1 MQHAWPSLPTE
12 LWVPLL
18 AGAFVPVLLAACAL
32 LLLRSRRVNLA
43 TRLTFGVVT
52 VFGGALGLWALL
64 TTRAIVDNSLDDL
77 ARQQLPAV
85 VRLAEEL
92 SGRAATDPVLLQR
105 VAPRLATFRSA
116 DQRFASAAVIRLGC
130 ETRCTI
136 GASGIDVP
144 SLTAETLR
152 QSASVVPT
160 AEQAVVDGGLYQL
173 VSAAV
178 RDDRGVPFAALRVAI
193 DARGETMAAS
203 RAVSELLVAAWL
215 LLGMVAFTTWRFVRA
230 SVSERVRVLL
240 RQIRGDVPTAGIAQ
254 PADRDELAELSR
266 AIDATVDASVQR
278 QRSQDMKYRELLDHA
293 PWGIGRLDVAHRISA
308 ANPALARLAGVAHVD
323 ELTGRNLGEFFV
335 RPAEATRLLAR
346 RDNGSGEDA
355 AHEVQWKALDGT
367 RRTVSV
373 TIRRL
378 DAESELLVQDVTDRR
393 ALETQLAQSQ
403 KMEAL
408 GQLTGGIAHDF
419 NNLLTVITAT
429 VPLVREQ
436 LRDDSTIVQEDLRA
450 MEDASRRGG
459 ALVKK
464 LLAFSKGD
472 TSERRSMSVAT
483 LLHETGFLL
492 RRLMPENIRLRM
504 PTAMPDLRVTADRVA
519 VEQILLNLATN
530 ARDAMPEG
538 GDLSIE
544 AYAETLELPVA
555 TRLGLPRAGAYVVIE
570 ARDSGVGIAL
580 ELHQR
585 VFEPFFTTKPLGSG
599 SGLGLA
605 MVYGLMTQHQGA
617 VRLESAEGVGTFI
630 SLYFPAAAP
639 AAADARAVAP
649 AHVDSGG
656 QRRVLLVEDEPEV
669 QRVTRRILESVGY
682 VVDVADDGILGL
694 ERLAADHTFSAVVSD
709 VMMPRMGGPAMLRH
723 ARASGVQLPFIFV
736 TGHSTQSLDQIT
748 QQDPGVRVLSK
759 PWIPSDLARVLAE
772 SLVAAELIA

>member
-1 MQHAWPSLPTE
+1 MLHAWPSLPTA

-64 TTRAIVDNSLDDL
+64 TTRAIVDNSLDEL
-77 ARQQLPAV
+77 ASQQLPAV

-105 VAPRLATFRSA
+105 VTPRLAMFRSA

-136 GASGIDVP
+136 GASSIDVP

-152 QSASVVPT
+152 RSASAVPT

-178 RDDRGVPFAALRVAI
+178 RDDRGVPFAVLRVAI

-278 QRSQDMKYRELLDHA
+278 QRSHDMKYRELLDHA

-308 ANPALARLAGVAHVD
+308 ANPALARLAGVADVS
-323 ELTGRNLGEFFV
+323 ELTGRNVGEFFV
-335 RPAEATRLLAR
+335 RPAEATRLLAW
-346 RDNGSGEDA
+346 RDSGSGEDA
-355 AHEVQWKALDGT
+355 AHEVQWQALDGT

-436 LRDDSTIVQEDLRA
+436 LPDDSTSVQEDLRA

-472 TSERRSMSVAT
+472 TSERRSISVAT

-492 RRLMPENIRLRM
+492 RRLMPENIRLRL
-504 PTAMPDLRVTADRVA
+504 PTAMSDLRITADRVA

-530 ARDAMPEG
+530 ARDAMPVG

-544 AYAETLELPVA
+544 AYAETLDMAAA
-555 TRLGLPRAGAYVVIE
+555 TRLGLPRAGAFVVIE
-570 ARDSGVGIAL
+570 VRDSGCGIAL

-585 VFEPFFTTKPLGSG
+585 VFEPFFTTKPMGSG

-605 MVYGLMTQHQGA
+605 MVYGLMTQHQGV
-617 VRLESAEGVGTFI
+617 VRLESPEGVGTFI

-639 AAADARAVAP
+639 AAADARPVAP
-649 AHVDSGG
+649 DHVDSGG
-656 QRRVLLVEDEPEV
+656 QRRVLLVEDELEV
-669 QRVTRRILESVGY
+669 QRVTRRIMESVGY
-682 VVDVADDGILGL
+682 VVEVADDGILGL
-694 ERLAADHTFSAVVSD
+694 ERLAGDHSFSAVVSD

-723 ARASGVQLPFIFV
+723 ARAAGVQLPFIFV
-736 TGHSTQSLDQIT
+736 TGHSTESLDQIT

-772 SLVAAELIA
+772 SLVAAELIG